1 MDKKQ
6 WDIIQ
11 NWKRCGYI
19 TVNNVEQAYIVK
31 LHLFGI
37 RIPCETIKTSNYAN
51 ALKQVSI
58 LQSKY
63 NY

>member
-6 WDIIQ
+6 WDVVQ
-11 NWKRCGYI
+11 NGKRCGYI
-19 TVNNVEQAYIVK
+19 SVNSVEQAYIVN
-31 LHLFGI
+31 LNLFGI
-37 RIPCETIKTSNYAN
+37 HIPCETIKTENYAD
-51 ALKQVSI
+51 ALKQVSV

>member
-11 NWKRCGYI
+11 NGERCGYI
-19 TVNNVEQAYIVK
+19 SVNNVEQAYIVK

-37 RIPCETIKTSNYAN
+37 RIPCETIKTGSYAD
-51 ALKQVSI
+51 ALEQVTI
-58 LQSKY
+58 LQNKY